1 MPSSS
6 SKSRW
11 SELLITDSLSCT
23 CSTPVYLSNTDRERL
38 GLFGFGSD
46 VPDEVVADAEAA
58 LAARCGGACPAPAP
72 KTTKRARNKRGEFEG
87 DNPATPEVNEAY
99 VAG

>member
-1 MPSSS
+1 M
-6 SKSRW
+6 
-11 SELLITDSLSCT
+11 TDSLSCT

-72 KTTKRARNKRGEFEG
+72 KTTKRARNKKGEFEG
-87 DNPATPEVNEAY
+87 DNPATSEVNEAY

>member
-1 MPSSS
+1 M
-6 SKSRW
+6 
-11 SELLITDSLSCT
+11 TDSLSRN

-46 VPDEVVADAEAA
+46 VPDQVVADAEAA
-58 LAARCGGACPAPAP
+58 LAARYGGACPAPTP
-72 KTTKRARNKRGEFEG
+72 KTTKRARNKKGEFEG

-99 VAG
+99 AAG

>member
-1 MPSSS
+1 M
-6 SKSRW
+6 
-11 SELLITDSLSCT
+11 
-23 CSTPVYLSNTDRERL
+23 YLSNTDRERL

-46 VPDEVVADAEAA
+46 VPDQVVADAEAA

-72 KTTKRARNKRGEFEG
+72 KTAKRARNQKGEFQG
-87 DNPATPEVNEAY
+87 DEPTTPEVNEAY